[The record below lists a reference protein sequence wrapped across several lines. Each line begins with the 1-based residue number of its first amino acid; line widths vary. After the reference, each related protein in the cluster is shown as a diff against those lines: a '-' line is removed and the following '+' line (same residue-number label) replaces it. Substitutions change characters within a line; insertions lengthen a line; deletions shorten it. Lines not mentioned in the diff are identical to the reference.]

1 MDTPIIEDSHTMN
14 TLTDNLY
21 DESVRMLWASS
32 LIYTFSIL
40 LKAGRE
46 GKLDL
51 GNTFPPEVL
60 ELYKEERLDVRGLD
74 GENGLSFTKVVEI
87 VRANADYLQEN
98 NIGGD
103 FTTSI
108 IEKLLAVED
117 ADKSSDSLFLET
129 FASIE
134 QATQC
139 VYGVVKD
146 IVNKRVTV
154 VFRGSTDLSTRDW
167 QTNLSAQLVGLRT
180 PKLLEDSLEGRL
192 KDRLLVHRGFYNY
205 IFSNSRADGDQ
216 RYDMILDD
224 IKPLVEQEGYKLYV
238 TGHSLGAALSSV
250 LAFKLAGSDKPWIPK
265 PVTCISY
272 ASPLVG
278 TKGFRTAFTLLEKMG
293 LIRYLRITNFN
304 DLVPTIP
311 PFSLGCTRRT
321 FKHVGINLR
330 IYDKKFI
337 LSHPNSN
344 GWGIVNALRNSIF
357 KPLCCALKEHGLQL
371 HEKRMDAHK
380 DALENMTLEDLYAD
394 EKLV

>member
-167 QTNLSAQLVGLRT
+167 QTNTSAQLVGLRT

-205 IFSNSRADGDQ
+205 IFSNW
-216 RYDMILDD
+216 
-224 IKPLVEQEGYKLYV
+224 
-238 TGHSLGAALSSV
+238 T
-250 LAFKLAGSDKPWIPK
+250 
-265 PVTCISY
+265 
-272 ASPLVG
+272 
-278 TKGFRTAFTLLEKMG
+278 
-293 LIRYLRITNFN
+293 
-304 DLVPTIP
+304 
-311 PFSLGCTRRT
+311 
-321 FKHVGINLR
+321 
-330 IYDKKFI
+330 
-337 LSHPNSN
+337 
-344 GWGIVNALRNSIF
+344 NSIKISRSPSF
-357 KPLCCALKEHGLQL
+357 SIITP
-371 HEKRMDAHK
+371 HK
-380 DALENMTLEDLYAD
+380 FS
-394 EKLV
+394 